1 MDKGKFHLWCLP
13 LLLSCVL
20 HAPVLCLFVDQR
32 PETASERRGEIRARL
47 VSEREPQGQGRETMA
62 PKPGQS
68 VKAGASEASSGT
80 AATSEERAV
89 LSTVQRPRNT
99 LDRPIDDSRLQKILK
114 QIKKKII
121 AHWERATPPALGLVS
136 LEIEIRN
143 TGRLSS
149 RWITDLRGPS
159 ELGDFIVD
167 LVDGIAFTDLTELKD
182 LNRPLRIEC
191 SFDVTGRSP
200 VRGAPAQ
207 ANAQ

>member
-1 MDKGKFHLWCLP
+1 MT
-13 LLLSCVL
+13 V
-20 HAPVLCLFVDQR
+20 Q
-32 PETASERRGEIRARL
+32 L
-47 VSEREPQGQGRETMA
+47 VSERESQGQDRETMA
-62 PKPGQS
+62 SKSGQS

-80 AATSEERAV
+80 AATSKERAV

-136 LEIEIRN
+136 LEIEIRSP
-143 TGRLSS
+143 GRLSS

-167 LVDGIAFTDLTELKD
+167 LVDGIAFTDLTELKN

-200 VRGAPAQ
+200 VRGASAQ

>member
-1 MDKGKFHLWCLP
+1 M
-13 LLLSCVL
+13 
-20 HAPVLCLFVDQR
+20 
-32 PETASERRGEIRARL
+32 
-47 VSEREPQGQGRETMA
+47 
-62 PKPGQS
+62 
-68 VKAGASEASSGT
+68 
-80 AATSEERAV
+80 
-89 LSTVQRPRNT
+89 
-99 LDRPIDDSRLQKILK
+99 K

-143 TGRLSS
+143 SGHLNS

-167 LVDGIAFTDLTELKD
+167 LVDGIVFTDLSGLKE

-191 SFDVTGRSP
+191 SFDVTGQSP
-200 VRGAPAQ
+200 VQAAPAQ